1 MRFDNTERQ
10 LPEGRLPWWMRF
22 WRWITRKTE
31 KLIIQKAALA
41 CESAIENTLN
51 TPFHV
56 KNPITRSDLI
66 QQAQLVRE
74 RLGNAEELQSV
85 QQRLEKTSED
95 ILILGQKDD
104 EFTNELRLLENRL
117 SIELEDFYAKFHQK
131 YHDKHKELFQLSRD
145 LLIQQ
150 ALYYKDKVKPSL
162 EKYLNFLSESTKSRT
177 KYQIAERM
185 LENLDEQIQNLSLMF
200 PVITST
206 LLSVRNM
213 LPWIEE
219 CIDRIIVDEAGMIP
233 QHQAFP
239 LLLRSHRA
247 IIVGDPLQIEPVIT
261 LSDQRRDNYKLT
273 SFINKGLT
281 KNDYLRYSPEEEHSA
296 TTYHRA
302 AGASGEDEDKG
313 KGIQLTEHYRCQRS
327 IIEYCDKIAGY
338 NLEVKTLE
346 KSSKLESNLIA
357 YHVEGNIVDNVNQEE
372 VTAVCELVEHL
383 LNQGYL
389 IEDIRVISAFRVQA
403 NALET
408 SLCEKFPKFDR
419 NSVGTVHTFQGAE
432 KKVIIFSSRVSRS
445 QDDSKVGWINKRPNL
460 LNVAVSRAKELFI
473 LIGNLDRLK
482 KRKLTRQLVEH
493 IQEQGIVLE
502 YKTEAEIPQQ
512 VSGGK
517 FVYDCDHLNIF
528 RDAIAQVEEDL
539 MIVTPWIR
547 GKEPRKFVNDI
558 VSALEKG
565 VKVTVIYGNKG
576 SEDNENNDDKIE
588 KQLQDLFSQYSA
600 SKLIRLGREIH
611 VESRGTNERILICD
625 SKFAIVGSWNWLS
638 HHYRESCKRLL
649 IKPNVQIRRE
659 TSIQFSDSVTI
670 ADVKARVDK
679 LITQ

>member
-1 MRFDNTERQ
+1 
-10 LPEGRLPWWMRF
+10 
-22 WRWITRKTE
+22 
-31 KLIIQKAALA
+31 
-41 CESAIENTLN
+41 
-51 TPFHV
+51 
-56 KNPITRSDLI
+56 NPITRSDLI
-66 QQAQLVRE
+66 KEAKLVRE
-74 RLGNAEELQSV
+74 RLEKAEEFKVIQE
-85 QQRLEKTSED
+85 RLEKISEEVR
-95 ILILGQKDD
+95 ILGQSND
-104 EFTNELRLLENRL
+104 EFSNELTLLENRL
-117 SIELEDFYAKFHQK
+117 GIKLEDFYATFHHKF
-131 YHDKHKELFQLSRD
+131 HDKHQELFQLSLD

-150 ALYYKDKVKPSL
+150 ALYYKDKLKPSL
-162 EKYLNFLSESTKSRT
+162 EKYKNFLSESPKSRN

-185 LENLDEQIQNLSLMF
+185 QENLDEHIKNLSLMF

-219 CIDRIIVDEAGMIP
+219 CIDRIIVDESGMIP
-233 QHQAFP
+233 QHQTFP
-239 LLLRSHRA
+239 LLVRSQRA

-261 LSDQRRDNYKLT
+261 LSDQRRDNYYQT
-273 SFINKGLT
+273 SFIDKGLT
-281 KNDYLRYSPEEEHSA
+281 KNDYHRYSPEEVFNA

-313 KGIQLTEHYRCQRS
+313 KGIQLTEHYRCQPS

-338 NLEVKTLE
+338 GLEVKTPK

-357 YHVEGNIVDNVNQEE
+357 YHVEGNIVNNVNEEE
-372 VTAVCELVEHL
+372 VTAVYELVQHL

-389 IEDIRVISAFRVQA
+389 LEDIGVISAFRPQA

-408 SLCEKFPKFDR
+408 SLRQKFPRFDR
-419 NSVGTVHTFQGAE
+419 NSIGTVHTFQGAE
-432 KKVIIFSSRVSRS
+432 KKVIIFSSRVSPP
-445 QDDSKVGWINKRPNL
+445 QDNSKLGWINKRPNL

-473 LIGNLDRLK
+473 LVGNLDRLK
-482 KRKLTRQLVEH
+482 KGKLTRQLVEH

-512 VSGGK
+512 VSGGT

-528 RDAIAQVEEDL
+528 RDAIEQVEQEL
-539 MIVTPWIR
+539 IIVTPWIR
-547 GKEPRKFVNDI
+547 GREPRKFVNDI
-558 VSALEKG
+558 LSALEKG

-576 SEDNENNDDKIE
+576 SEDNDNNDEKIE

-611 VESRGTNERILICD
+611 IESRGTNERILICD
-625 SKFAIVGSWNWLS
+625 SKFAVVGSWNWLS
-638 HHYRESCKRLL
+638 HHYRESCRRLL

-659 TSIQFSDSVTI
+659 TSIQFSDSVSI

-679 LITQ
+679 LIAK